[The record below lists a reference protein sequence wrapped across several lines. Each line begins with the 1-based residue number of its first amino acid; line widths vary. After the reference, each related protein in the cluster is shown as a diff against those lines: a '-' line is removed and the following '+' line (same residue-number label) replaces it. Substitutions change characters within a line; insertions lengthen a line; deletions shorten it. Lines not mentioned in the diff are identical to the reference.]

1 MIRPETKPQRSTIR
15 EDDIR
20 VKDIERRSFLRRFGV
35 LAGSVGLAPAVV
47 GCTSSDSCDSNIADP
62 VIIDNDPIDPVR
74 ADPDVTDP
82 CDQD

>member
-35 LAGSVGLAPAVV
+35 LAGSVSLAPTVA
-47 GCTSSDSCDSNIADP
+47 GCGGSDKF
-62 VIIDNDPIDPVR
+62 DNDSGDPIRADSDPSDPVR
-74 ADPDVTDP
+74 ADADVGDP
-82 CDQD
+82 VDSD

>member
-20 VKDIERRSFLRRFGV
+20 VKDIERRSFLRRFGI

-47 GCTSSDSCDSNIADP
+47 GCTGSDSFDSDSGDP
-62 VIIDNDPIDPVR
+62 IVADNDPSDPIRADTDLGDPV
-74 ADPDVTDP
+74 DSD
-82 CDQD
+82 